1 MISSSKSRSRI
12 TDRHFKMNSIP
23 QARILERW
31 KEYFIITF
39 DTNKIFRGRFDN
51 WDDREDILEEMYYT
65 YSKIPGRK
73 YKHCD
78 YWYHHYF
85 TCNNK
90 KYKFTDFDYYY
101 DVKEFKCEIK
111 RMAEYARQQM
121 EQRSLN
127 IILKRLVNEEFQWS

>member
-1 MISSSKSRSRI
+1 MVPSTSRI
-12 TDRHFKMNSIP
+12 TDRHFKINIP
-23 QARILERW
+23 QVRILERW

-39 DTNKIFRGRFDN
+39 DTNKIFQGRFDD

-73 YKHCD
+73 YKHCC

-90 KYKFTDFDYYY
+90 KYKFTEFDYYY
-101 DVKEFKCEIK
+101 DVTEFKCEIK
-111 RMAEYARQQM
+111 RMSEKARQQM
-121 EQRSLN
+121 EQRALHM
-127 IILKRLVNEEFQWS
+127 ILKRLVNEEFQWL